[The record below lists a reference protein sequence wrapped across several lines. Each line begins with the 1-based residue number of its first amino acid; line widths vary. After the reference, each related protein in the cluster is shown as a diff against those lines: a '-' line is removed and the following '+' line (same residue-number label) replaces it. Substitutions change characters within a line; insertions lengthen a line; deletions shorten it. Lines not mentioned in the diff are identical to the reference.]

1 MASLPAACA
10 TAFDAFM
17 AIILHAM
24 QRSLDIRCR
33 QCPLVGDDEEATLR
47 ILGAAQ
53 AGDRLAAHQALSE
66 WLAGESVMPAVDA
79 AGRFMAL
86 LRAQGVELRYPPL
99 AWPSTPMS
107 EHLGYTRTY
116 H

>member
-10 TAFDAFM
+10 TAFGAFM

-53 AGDRLAAHQALSE
+53 AGDRLAAHEALSD
-66 WLAGESVMPAVDA
+66 WLADESVMPAVDA

-86 LRAQGVELRYPPL
+86 LRSQGIELRYPPL
-99 AWPSTPMS
+99 AWPSAPMP
-107 EHLGYTRTY
+107 EPVGYARTY